1 MNNYTIKDI
10 TRASGGF
17 AMLAVDQ
24 REAMR
29 LMFAAAGAKT
39 PVVDSVLTDFKV
51 NAAKILSPYASA
63 VLLDQQ
69 FCYRQ
74 AVEQNA
80 VAKSCAMIVAADDF
94 IPGNGIPVD
103 NVVVDKK
110 INAQAVKQ
118 DGAKALKLLVLWRS
132 DEDAQQRLDMIKEF
146 NELCH
151 SNGLLSI
158 IEPVVRPPRCGD
170 KFDREQA
177 IIDAAKELGDSGAD
191 LYKVEMPLYGKG
203 ARSDLLT
210 ASQRLNGHINMPWV
224 ILSSGVDEKL
234 FPRAVRV
241 AMEVG
246 ASGFL
251 AGRAVWSSVIGLP
264 DTELMLRDVS
274 APKLQRLG
282 EIVDEMMAKR
292 R

>member
-29 LMFAAAGAKT
+29 LMFAAAGAKL
-39 PVVDSVLTDFKV
+39 PVTDSVLTDFKV
-51 NAAKILSPYASA
+51 NAAKILSPFASA
-63 VLLDQQ
+63 ILVDQQ

-74 AVEQNA
+74 VVEQNA
-80 VAKSCAMIVAADDF
+80 VAKSCAMIVAADEF

-103 NVVVDKK
+103 SVVIDKK
-110 INAQAVKQ
+110 INPQAVKQ
-118 DGAKALKLLVLWRS
+118 EGAKALKLLVLWRS
-132 DEDAQQRLDMIKEF
+132 DEDAQQRLDMVKEF
-146 NELCH
+146 NEMCH
-151 SNGLLSI
+151 TNGLVSI
-158 IEPVVRPPRCGD
+158 IEPVVRPPRRGD

-177 IIDAAKELGDSGAD
+177 IIEAAKELGDSGAD

-203 ARSDLLT
+203 SRQELLT
-210 ASQRLNGHINMPWV
+210 ASQRLNENINMPWV

-234 FPRAVRV
+234 FPRAVNI
-241 AMEVG
+241 AMTAG

-282 EIVDEMMAKR
+282 DIVDEMMAR
-292 R
+292 RR